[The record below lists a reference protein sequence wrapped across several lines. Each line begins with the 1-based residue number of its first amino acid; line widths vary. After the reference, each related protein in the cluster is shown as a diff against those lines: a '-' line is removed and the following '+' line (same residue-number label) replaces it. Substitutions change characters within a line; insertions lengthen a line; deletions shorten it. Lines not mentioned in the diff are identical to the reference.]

1 MNNSLLLFVYP
12 CLRESLPWCLFYLS
26 FSFFF
31 STIEKTMKL
40 TLYFLLFILIN
51 VPNLIVHDS
60 SVHVIRGQRGFGNL
74 FQNAMT
80 FSAVHFCD
88 VLLYTLARQRY
99 IIFPLILFHLKTF
112 LWLHVVFK
120 QLFNTGFAPSTASV
134 GCCQLAQVIIS
145 TLMHLMSDV
154 YGAIQMFSKF

>member
-1 MNNSLLLFVYP
+1 MM
-12 CLRESLPWCLFYLS
+12 S

-74 FQNAMT
+74 FSKCND
-80 FSAVHFCD
+80 FLRRS
-88 VLLYTLARQRY
+88 LL
-99 IIFPLILFHLKTF
+99 
-112 LWLHVVFK
+112 
-120 QLFNTGFAPSTASV
+120 
-134 GCCQLAQVIIS
+134 
-145 TLMHLMSDV
+145 
-154 YGAIQMFSKF
+154 